1 MIFAELPHEDFQAI
15 QAGNLGRSKVEKLV
29 EHRHQNTNVD
39 NPVSR
44 SSVYIRLIKEL
55 ADIQIIFKQSLNT
68 TWRNNVIKIC
78 SLNKTQLGKY
88 SWNRNAMKH
97 IKSSFVYI
105 TFIAVTNPL
114 RTSPPTPP
122 SIHRDGC
129 NTVSRSQA
137 LGPLQPGRESLKSVV
152 ELKQLGGQG
161 PRRRNN
167 VDCDWLY
174 TCFGEKRTQENDT
187 KNTHLRIFNLLL
199 FKNPCIFLCK
209 SKPFPIWTLFYAC
222 KRDYKSLP
230 PESFPKHNFP
240 QLISNSSPPSYTSL
254 HTHS

>member
-1 MIFAELPHEDFQAI
+1 
-15 QAGNLGRSKVEKLV
+15 
-29 EHRHQNTNVD
+29 
-39 NPVSR
+39 
-44 SSVYIRLIKEL
+44 
-55 ADIQIIFKQSLNT
+55 
-68 TWRNNVIKIC
+68 
-78 SLNKTQLGKY
+78 
-88 SWNRNAMKH
+88 MKH
-97 IKSSFVYI
+97 IKSSFV
-105 TFIAVTNPL
+105 TFIAVTNLL

-122 SIHRDGC
+122 SIHMVGW

-137 LGPLQPGRESLKSVV
+137 LGPLQPGRESLKSKVV
-152 ELKQLGGQG
+152 ELKQLPGQG

-167 VDCDWLY
+167 ADCDWWLF
-174 TCFGEKRTQENDT
+174 FGEKRTQENDT
-187 KNTHLRIFNLLL
+187 KNTNLRIFNLLL